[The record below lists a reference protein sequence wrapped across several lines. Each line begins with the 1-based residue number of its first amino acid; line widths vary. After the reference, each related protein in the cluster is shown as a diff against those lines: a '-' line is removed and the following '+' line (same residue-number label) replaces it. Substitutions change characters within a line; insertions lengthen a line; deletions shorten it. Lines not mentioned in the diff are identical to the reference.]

1 MSDPLVTV
9 ITPTFNRSAVLHRVY
24 DSLCSQTISHDL
36 IEWLVIDD
44 GSTDDTGSL
53 VRRWKREADFSIRYH
68 WQANRGKHTAYNI
81 GLQMA
86 AGRFLAV
93 LDSDD
98 SCLPHTFER
107 LLSEWDAIAD
117 PALYFAVGCRCQ
129 DQHGNEIGDRFT
141 VSEVTSLRQKFN
153 DIHVSEGWA
162 LLRTDILK
170 SFPFP
175 EFPEE
180 RFCPEDLVWNRLFSR
195 YRVRL
200 INDPLRIYYRNSHDS
215 LKSKAIALRARC
227 IKGSSAVY
235 RELAMAD
242 VPVKMRVRALAV
254 WGALLIRHSIHW
266 Y

>member
-1 MSDPLVTV
+1 MITV
-9 ITPTFNRSAVLHRVY
+9 LTPTFNRCHTIHRVY
-24 DSLCSQTISHDL
+24 ESLCRQTLAHGSF
-36 IEWLVIDD
+36 EWVVIDD
-44 GSTDDTGSL
+44 GSTDDTESL
-53 VRRWKREADFSIRYH
+53 VRRWEREADFSIRYH
-68 WQANRGKHTAYNI
+68 WQPNRGKHTAYNI

-86 AGRFLAV
+86 IGRFLAV

-98 SCLPHTFER
+98 SCVPHTFER
-107 LLSEWDAIAD
+107 LLGEWDSIPD

-129 DQHGNEIGDRFT
+129 DQHGNEIGERFT
-141 VSEVTSLRQKFN
+141 VSEVSSLRQKFN
-153 DIHVSEGWA
+153 DIRVSEGWA

-180 RFCPEDLVWNRLFSR
+180 RFCPEDLIWNRLFSR
-195 YRVRL
+195 YHMRL
-200 INDPLRIYYRNSHDS
+200 INDPLRIYYLNSQDS
-215 LKSKAIALRARC
+215 LNSKGRALRARY

-254 WGALLIRHSIHW
+254 WAALLMRHSIHW